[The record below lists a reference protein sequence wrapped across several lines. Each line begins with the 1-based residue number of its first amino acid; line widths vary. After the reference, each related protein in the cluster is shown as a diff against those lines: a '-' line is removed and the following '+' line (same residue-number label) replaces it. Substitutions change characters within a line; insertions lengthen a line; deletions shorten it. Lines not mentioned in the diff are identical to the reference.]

1 MTFGIQSAE
10 SFHEGLRREIREQVR
25 HALGALGGTAEI
37 GGAAHR
43 FRRTLKRARA
53 LLKQARPILGAKAC
67 RSGNRTMRDAARLL
81 GPVRD
86 AGVLVETTRSLI
98 EQSQDGA
105 DEASLGA
112 LLVELEAER
121 DRLLEAAAVHDGP
134 VTRARNLL
142 QSANIDWTEGVELE
156 AGELLRRTMTAS
168 YKAVR
173 FRARAAFDGS
183 SDPEAHHEL
192 RKRVKQIRHQVEFLR
207 PACPQAFA
215 PLAKGFHRLT
225 DFLGDGNDL
234 VVLGSYV
241 ESSRSLGADR
251 RASLLELLC
260 DRRRALWAEA
270 ASLGEGVLAKETGDF
285 VSGLVESWTL
295 ARPQG

>member
-1 MTFGIQSAE
+1 MTFGIQNAE
-10 SFHEGLRREIREQVR
+10 SFHEGLRREICDQVR
-25 HALGALGGTAEI
+25 HALAALGGTADI
-37 GGAAHR
+37 GRAAHR

-53 LLKQARPILGAKAC
+53 LIKQARPILGAKAC

-86 AGVLVETTRSLI
+86 AGVLVEATRSLI
-98 EQSQDGA
+98 EQRQDGEN
-105 DEASLGA
+105 DASLGA
-112 LLVELEAER
+112 LLADLEAER
-121 DRLLEAAAVHDGP
+121 DRFYETAAVQDGP

-142 QSANIDWTEGVELE
+142 ESASIDWTEGVELE

-168 YKAVR
+168 YEAVQ
-173 FRARAAFDGS
+173 FGARAAFDGS

-192 RKRVKQIRHQVEFLR
+192 RKRVKQLRHQLEFLS
-207 PACPQAFA
+207 PACPEALA
-215 PLAKGFHRLT
+215 PVARGFHRLT

-241 ESSRSLGADR
+241 ESARSLGADR
-251 RASLLELLC
+251 RASLLALLD
-260 DRRRALWAEA
+260 DRREALWAEA

-285 VSGLVESWTL
+285 VSGLVECWTL